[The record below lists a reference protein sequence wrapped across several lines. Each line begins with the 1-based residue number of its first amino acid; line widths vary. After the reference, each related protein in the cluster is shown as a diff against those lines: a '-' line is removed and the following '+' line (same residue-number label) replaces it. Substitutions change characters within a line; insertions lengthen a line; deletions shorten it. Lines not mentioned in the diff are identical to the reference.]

1 MDLLPEDSYEFYKR
15 SSIHG
20 VKWTGAAEFFTRIF
34 QFGVTIVLARL
45 LTPED
50 FGLIALSLVV
60 VYFIQLVID
69 FGISSAIIQKP
80 DITPLHYNSSFLI
93 VPFFSLLISVLFFYQ
108 SQVIANLLGN
118 PNTSQLIKY
127 LALLVILNGINFL
140 PRVYL
145 TRQLEFKKIAI
156 AELLSIIAYGIFT
169 IVFAFILR
177 NVWCFVIG
185 LVSEHLILGF
195 FLWFFSRLKIR
206 LEIHWASVK
215 DLFNFSSVVFGTRLL
230 NFFNIN
236 MLMILINKFFGSISL
251 GLFSLAYQIIDL
263 PTQRVAKN
271 IMKVMYPILSKLQKN
286 AADYE
291 KILLNSLLII
301 TLIILPF
308 FTLLF
313 ILAKPFVL
321 IFYGE
326 KWIEAVP
333 FIKILCIVG
342 IIRSLWT
349 GISVVSMSLG
359 RPAFELFLNVI
370 FGAVFFPSIYILN
383 DYGLIPILI
392 SFSSILI
399 FVFLFGYLKIFKW
412 LGIPWNKI
420 YQQFSKTLFS
430 NLLVF
435 ILIYLL
441 SNFFPFDISQSIWL
455 KFLLIG
461 TIGMGLYLAILYLLD
476 KRYLQNMFK
485 QFVKSR

>member
-1 MDLLPEDSYEFYKR
+1 MDLLPEDSYEFYKK

-20 VKWTGAAEFFTRIF
+20 VKWTGAAEFFTRIL
-34 QFGVTIVLARL
+34 QFVVTVVLARL
-45 LTPED
+45 LTPDD

-80 DITPLHYNSSFLI
+80 DVSSKHYNSSFLL
-93 VPFFSLLISVLFFYQ
+93 VTLFSVLISILFFYE
-108 SQVIANLLGN
+108 SRLIANLLGN

-127 LALLVILNGINFL
+127 LALLVVLNGVNFL
-140 PRVYL
+140 PRVHL

-156 AELLSIIAYGIFT
+156 AELLSIVAYGIFT
-169 IVFAFILR
+169 IVSAFILR

-185 LVSEHLILGF
+185 LISEHLVLGI
-195 FLWFFSRLKIR
+195 FLWIFSRLKIS
-206 LEIHWASVK
+206 LEIHWSALK

-236 MLMILINKFFGSISL
+236 VLMILINKFFGSFSL

-286 AADYE
+286 TKDFE
-291 KILLNSLLII
+291 KILLNSLLVI
-301 TLIILPF
+301 TLIIFPF

-313 ILAKPFVL
+313 LLAEPFVL
-321 IFYGE
+321 VFYGT
-326 KWIEAVP
+326 KWIEVVP
-333 FIKILCIVG
+333 FIKILCVVG

-359 RPAFELFLNVI
+359 RPGFEFFLNII
-370 FGAVFFPSIYILN
+370 FSAIFFPSIYVLARF
-383 DYGLIPILI
+383 GLIPILI

-399 FVFLFGYLKIFKW
+399 FVFLYGYFKIFKW
-412 LGIPWNKI
+412 LGIQWGKI
-420 YQQFSKTLFS
+420 YKQFHSTIYS
-430 NLLVF
+430 NVLVF
-435 ILIYLL
+435 VFIYLII
-441 SNFFPFDISQSIWL
+441 NFLPVDFNQSIL
-455 KFLLIG
+455 FKFLLIG
-461 TIGMGLYLAILYLLD
+461 IIGLLVYLAILYLLD
-476 KRYLQNMFK
+476 KKYLRNVIR
-485 QFVKSR
+485 QFVKS

>member
-45 LTPED
+45 LTPKD

-80 DITPLHYNSSFLI
+80 EITPHHYSSSFLI
-93 VPFFSLLISVLFFYQ
+93 VTFFSILISILFFYD
-108 SQVIANLLGN
+108 SQFVADLLGN

-127 LALLVILNGINFL
+127 LAVLVVLNGVNFL
-140 PRVYL
+140 PRVHL

-156 AELLSIIAYGIFT
+156 AELISIIIYGIFT

-206 LEIHWASVK
+206 LEIHWSAVK

-230 NFFNIN
+230 NFLNIN

-286 AADYE
+286 KKDFE
-291 KILLNSLLII
+291 KIFLNSILVI

-308 FTLLF
+308 FTLLYL
-313 ILAKPFVL
+313 LAEPFVL
-321 IFYGE
+321 IFYGA
-326 KWIEAVP
+326 KWIGAAP

-359 RPAFELFLNVI
+359 RPGFELLLNLI
-370 FGAVFFPSIYILN
+370 FSAVFFPSIYILN
-383 DYGLIPILI
+383 EYGLIPILS
-392 SFSSILI
+392 SFSIILFI
-399 FVFLFGYLKIFKW
+399 LFIYGYFKIFKW
-412 LGIPWNKI
+412 LGIQWHKI
-420 YQQFSKTLFS
+420 YNQFRISLFS
-430 NLLVF
+430 NFLVF
-435 ILIYLL
+435 ALINFLTSFFSIDL
-441 SNFFPFDISQSIWL
+441 SQWVVIR
-455 KFLLIG
+455 FLLIG
-461 TIGMGLYLAILYLLD
+461 TFGLVLYLLILFLLD
-476 KRYLQNMFK
+476 RKYLRNVIK
-485 QFVKSR
+485 QFVKS